1 MTLLRAWL
9 IASSV
14 VITAIAVWA
23 LAPVLVFVALL
34 VAGLGLI
41 SASMIMLARRLRAW
55 RDHR

>member
-1 MTLLRAWL
+1 VTLLRTWL

-41 SASMIMLARRLRAW
+41 SAAMIMLARRLRAW